1 LIRNLFDTHFDTYLS
16 SCVSN
21 IDFFLPKSEILP
33 HINKQ
38 KEPKP
43 YYRKSTAVKELER
56 MANEAAMF
64 KHPTCPH
71 LAPRKFRD
79 DNANGLT
86 QCIVQYIVLSGGFA
100 TRINNQGTWSKKL
113 NRFIPGTSR
122 KGLSDVM
129 ATYKGL
135 SLHIE
140 VKIGKDRQS
149 GAQKKVESEVTRSGG
164 LYYLAKNFTDFKEWF
179 DSISL

>member
-1 LIRNLFDTHFDTYLS
+1 MRTKGKFVPN
-16 SCVSN
+16 
-21 IDFFLPKSEILP
+21 
-33 HINKQ
+33 
-38 KEPKP
+38 
-43 YYRKSTAVKELER
+43 YRKPDSVKELER
-56 MANEAAMF
+56 LANKAAMF

-79 DNANGLT
+79 DTSNGLT
-86 QCIVQYIVLSGGFA
+86 QCIVQYIVLCGGFA

-122 KGLSDVM
+122 RGLADIM

-149 GAQKKVESEVTRSGG
+149 SDQAVIESQVINAGG
-164 LYYLAKNFTDFKEWF
+164 LYYLAKNFTDFKLWF
-179 DSISL
+179 DNLLKQQNHGIK

>member
-1 LIRNLFDTHFDTYLS
+1 MRTKGKFVPN
-16 SCVSN
+16 
-21 IDFFLPKSEILP
+21 
-33 HINKQ
+33 
-38 KEPKP
+38 
-43 YYRKSTAVKELER
+43 YRKPDSVKELER
-56 MANEAAMF
+56 LANEAAMF

-79 DNANGLT
+79 DTSNGLT
-86 QCIVQYIVLSGGFA
+86 QCIVQYIVLCGGFA

-122 KGLSDVM
+122 RGLADIM

-149 GAQKKVESEVTRSGG
+149 SDQAVIESQVINAGG
-164 LYYLAKNFTDFKEWF
+164 LYYLAKNFTDFKLWF
-179 DSISL
+179 DNLLKQQNHGIK